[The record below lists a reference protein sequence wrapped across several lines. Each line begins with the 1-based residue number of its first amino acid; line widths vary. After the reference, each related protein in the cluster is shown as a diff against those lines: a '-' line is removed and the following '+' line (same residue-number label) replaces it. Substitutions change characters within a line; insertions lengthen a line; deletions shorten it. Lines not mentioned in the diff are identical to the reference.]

1 VNVSVCVLT
10 RVTTP
15 AAKLLA
21 HSLAESM
28 SLALTAPD
36 YVVSERDGARAMML
50 HGVIAQSLGKS
61 VLKHLPIE
69 LLKLIWTFVKDEES
83 WPTLEALRKQV
94 EAAAAP
100 SDQLLGMNLSTNDWD
115 NLSLFGRLLSNMSTE
130 VPAIKLRELLERAKK
145 KGWLEDLADQI
156 AWSQLLKYR
165 ELRAAFLP
173 LMARGDF
180 GNVSPKTDKVLQMF
194 TANLKLGQG
203 LKYPRAVP
211 AILLLREAVNKG
223 WNEKLAKDVAAAE
236 QARRDAPDDSDDD
249 DLPDMT

>member
-1 VNVSVCVLT
+1 
-10 RVTTP
+10 
-15 AAKLLA
+15 
-21 HSLAESM
+21 M

-36 YVVSERDGARAMML
+36 YVVSERDGAWAMML
-50 HGVIAQSLGKS
+50 HGVNAKDGTS
-61 VLKHLPIE
+61 VLKRLNFDE
-69 LLKLIWTFVKDEES
+69 LKHIWGFVKEVEF

-100 SDQLLGMNLSTNDWD
+100 SDQLLGENLSTNRLTNRSW
-115 NLSLFGRLLSNMSTE
+115 FGRLLSNMSTE
-130 VPAIKLRELLERAKK
+130 VPAIKLRELLERAEK

-156 AWSQLLKYR
+156 AACQLIKYR

-211 AILLLREAVNKG
+211 AILLLRAVRI
-223 WNEKLAKDVAAAE
+223 DVRRIVTRAA
-236 QARRDAPDDSDDD
+236 PG
-249 DLPDMT
+249 

>member
-1 VNVSVCVLT
+1 
-10 RVTTP
+10 
-15 AAKLLA
+15 
-21 HSLAESM
+21 M

-50 HGVIAQSLGKS
+50 HGVFAQSLGKS
-61 VLKHLPIE
+61 VLKRLNVDE
-69 LLKLIWTFVKDEES
+69 LKLIWTFVKDEES

-100 SDQLLGMNLSTNDWD
+100 SDQLLGKNLSTNPLTNRSW
-115 NLSLFGRLLSNMSTE
+115 FRRLLSNMSTE
-130 VPAIKLRELLERAKK
+130 VPAIKLRELLERAEK
-145 KGWLEDLADQI
+145 KGWLDDLADQI
-156 AWSQLLKYR
+156 AACQLIKYR

-180 GNVSPKTDKVLQMF
+180 GNVSPKAENVLRMF
-194 TANLKLGQG
+194 KANLQLGVG
-203 LKYPRAVP
+203 LRYPRAVP
-211 AILLLREAVNKG
+211 AILLLGEANKKG
-223 WNEKLAKDVAAAE
+223 WEEKLAQDVAAAE

>member
-1 VNVSVCVLT
+1 M
-10 RVTTP
+10 P
-15 AAKLLA
+15 Y
-21 HSLAESM
+21 
-28 SLALTAPD
+28 P
-36 YVVSERDGARAMML
+36 YVVSERDGAWTMML
-50 HGVIAQSLGKS
+50 HGVIAQNLGKS
-61 VLKHLPIE
+61 ILKHLPIE
-69 LLKLIWTFVKDEES
+69 LLKHIWTFVKDEEF

-100 SDQLLGMNLSTNDWD
+100 SDQLLGMNLSTNSWE

-130 VPAIKLRELLERAKK
+130 VPAIKLRELLERAEK
-145 KGWLEDLADQI
+145 KGWLVDLADQI
-156 AWSQLLKYR
+156 AACQLIKYR
-165 ELRAAFLP
+165 EWRAAFLP

-223 WNEKLAKDVAAAE
+223 WKEMLAKDVAAAE

>member
-1 VNVSVCVLT
+1 
-10 RVTTP
+10 
-15 AAKLLA
+15 
-21 HSLAESM
+21 M

-61 VLKHLPIE
+61 VLKLLPIE
-69 LLKLIWTFVKDEES
+69 LLKLIWTFVKDEEF
-83 WPTLEALRKQV
+83 WPNLEGVRKQI
-94 EAAAAP
+94 EAAAEP
-100 SDQLLGMNLSTNDWD
+100 SDQLLGMNLSTNPLKNHSWIR
-115 NLSLFGRLLSNMSTE
+115 RLLSNMSTE
-130 VPAIKLRELLERAKK
+130 VPAIKLRELLERAEK
-145 KGWLEDLADQI
+145 KGWLEDLAYKI
-156 AWSQLLKYR
+156 AACQLIKYR

-223 WNEKLAKDVAAAE
+223 WKDMLAKDVAAAE
-236 QARRDAPDDSDDD
+236 QARRDAPDDDDDD
-249 DLPDMT
+249 DLPDMS

>member
-1 VNVSVCVLT
+1 
-10 RVTTP
+10 
-15 AAKLLA
+15 
-21 HSLAESM
+21 M

-36 YVVSERDGARAMML
+36 YVVSERDGAWAMML

-61 VLKHLPIE
+61 VLKLLPIE

-100 SDQLLGMNLSTNDWD
+100 SDQLLGKNLSTNPLTNRSW
-115 NLSLFGRLLSNMSTE
+115 FRRLLSNMSTE
-130 VPAIKLRELLERAKK
+130 VPAIKLRELLERAEK

-156 AWSQLLKYR
+156 AACQLIKYR

-223 WNEKLAKDVAAAE
+223 WKDMLAKDVAAEE
-236 QARRDAPDDSDDD
+236 QARRDAPDDDDDD

>member
-1 VNVSVCVLT
+1 M
-10 RVTTP
+10 TP
-15 AAKLLA
+15 ATPLG
-21 HSLAESM
+21 M

-36 YVVSERDGARAMML
+36 YVVSERDGAWAVML
-50 HGVIAQSLGKS
+50 HGVNAKDGTS
-61 VLKHLPIE
+61 VLKLLNFDE
-69 LLKLIWTFVKDEES
+69 LKHIWGFVKEVEF

-100 SDQLLGMNLSTNDWD
+100 SDQLLGMNLSTNDWT

-130 VPAIKLRELLERAKK
+130 VPAIKLRELLERAEK

-156 AWSQLLKYR
+156 AACQLIKYR

-173 LMARGDF
+173 LIILGGDF
-180 GNVSPKTDKVLQMF
+180 GNVSPNTDKVLQMF

-223 WNEKLAKDVAAAE
+223 WKEMLAKDVAAAE

>member
-1 VNVSVCVLT
+1 MNVSVCVLT
-10 RVTTP
+10 RKTNP

-36 YVVSERDGARAMML
+36 YVVSERDGAWAMML
-50 HGVIAQSLGKS
+50 HGVNAKDGTSDLKILNFDE
-61 VLKHLPIE
+61 LKH
-69 LLKLIWTFVKDEES
+69 IWGFVNEVES

-100 SDQLLGMNLSTNDWD
+100 SDQLLGKNLSTNPLTNRSW
-115 NLSLFGRLLSNMSTE
+115 FRRLLSNMSTE
-130 VPAIKLRELLERAKK
+130 VPAIKLRELLERAEK
-145 KGWLEDLADQI
+145 KGWLDDLADQI
-156 AWSQLLKYR
+156 AACQLIKYR
-165 ELRAAFLP
+165 EWRAAFLP

-223 WNEKLAKDVAAAE
+223 WKEMLAKDVAAAE

>member
-1 VNVSVCVLT
+1 M
-10 RVTTP
+10 TP
-15 AAKLLA
+15 ATPLG
-21 HSLAESM
+21 M

-36 YVVSERDGARAMML
+36 YVVSERDGAWAMML
-50 HGVIAQSLGKS
+50 HGVNAKDGTS
-61 VLKHLPIE
+61 VLKRLNFDE
-69 LLKLIWTFVKDEES
+69 LKHIWSFVKEVEF

-100 SDQLLGMNLSTNDWD
+100 SDQLLGMNLSTN
-115 NLSLFGRLLSNMSTE
+115 NLTNRSLFGRLLSNMSTE

-156 AWSQLLKYR
+156 AACQLIKYR

-223 WNEKLAKDVAAAE
+223 WKDMLAKDVAAEE
-236 QARRDAPDDSDDD
+236 QARRDAPDDDDDD
-249 DLPDMT
+249 DLPDMS

>member
-1 VNVSVCVLT
+1 
-10 RVTTP
+10 
-15 AAKLLA
+15 
-21 HSLAESM
+21 M

-36 YVVSERDGARAMML
+36 YVVSERDGAWAMML

-100 SDQLLGMNLSTNDWD
+100 SDQLLGMNLSTNNWT
-115 NLSLFGRLLSNMSTE
+115 NLPLFGRLLSNMSTE
-130 VPAIKLRELLERAKK
+130 VPAIKLRELLERAEK

-156 AWSQLLKYR
+156 AACQLIKYR
-165 ELRAAFLP
+165 EFRATFLP

-223 WNEKLAKDVAAAE
+223 WKEMLAKDVAAAE
-236 QARRDAPDDSDDD
+236 QARRDAPDDDDDD
-249 DLPDMT
+249 DLPDMS